1 MLFNFFAIFIS
12 AKEEELMI
20 IKTILDLFIILF
32 ALYIIFINLKFK
44 QRFRIFSTIIAV
56 LIIFYNVLNVFINF
70 NTNYINAMINNYFMF
85 IHYFNMLYVL
95 IYILME
101 CFMLYVIY
109 KLAKNILNIYKK
121 KS

>member
-44 QRFRIFSTIIAV
+44 QRFRIFSNIIAV

-70 NTNYINAMINNYFMF
+70 NTDYINVMINNYFMF